1 VSRPPVA
8 PRWVFL
14 DRDGTIN
21 VPAPP
26 GDYVTDPGRV
36 ELLDGAGDAIRRLN
50 DAGVWV
56 GVVTNQRG
64 VPEEAVERVH
74 ERLRELLAA
83 ERAHVDGIWVCPH
96 QDGECDCRKP
106 LPGLL
111 LQARAANPDIDFASA
126 AIVGDSDRDTGAG
139 RALGLV
145 TVRIGAGGDADRH
158 VASLAE
164 AVAWL
169 LS

>member
-1 VSRPPVA
+1 MSRPPVA

-21 VPAPP
+21 VPARP
-26 GDYVTDPGRV
+26 GDYVTDPGAV
-36 ELLDGAGDAIRRLN
+36 ELLDGAATAIRRLN

-64 VPEEAVERVH
+64 VPAEAVEAVH
-74 ERLRELLAA
+74 GRLRELLADEGA
-83 ERAHVDGIWVCPH
+83 YLDGIWVCPH

-111 LQARAANPDIDFASA
+111 LQARETNPDIDFGRA
-126 AIVGDSDRDTGAG
+126 AIVGDSDRDIGAG

-145 TVRIGAGGDADRH
+145 TVRIGADGDGDLH

-164 AVAWL
+164 AVDWL

>member
-1 VSRPPVA
+1 VSGPPVA

-26 GDYVTDPGRV
+26 GDYVTEPGAV

-64 VPEEAVERVH
+64 VPEDVVAAVH
-74 ERLRELLAA
+74 ARLRELLA
-83 ERAHVDGIWVCPH
+83 EHGAHLDGIWVCPH

-111 LQARAANPDIDFASA
+111 LQAQAANPGIDFARA
-126 AIVGDSDRDTGAG
+126 AIVGDSERDTGAG
-139 RALGLV
+139 RALGLL
-145 TVRIGAGGDADRH
+145 TLRIGRDGDADHH
-158 VASLAE
+158 VDSLAA
-164 AVAWL
+164 AVDWL